1 MFSADVSDC
10 LVAHSICV
18 RFSLMFA
25 VVYDGSDDGDDDDR
39 VDDEDN
45 VLPTGHP

>member
-10 LVAHSICV
+10 VVAQSICV
-18 RFSLMFA
+18 RFSLMCA
-25 VVYDGSDDGDDDDR
+25 VVYDGDDDDR
-39 VDDEDN
+39 DDDDDD